1 MKKRGFNLYVKAK
14 KETDSLL
21 DEFRAM
27 MDLMKQEQTCALKK
41 QDEMTRVRVEDRLT
55 EI

>member
-1 MKKRGFNLYVKAK
+1 VKAK

-21 DEFRAM
+21 DEFRTM
-27 MDLMKQEQTCALKK
+27 MDLMKQEQTDALKK
-41 QDEMTRVRVEDRLT
+41 QDEMTRIRVEDRLT